1 MYKAPHGRY
10 GCQVFFQLR
19 PSGASISGALPGF
32 NLLFTWS
39 SQQMKGMEGWQI
51 PLPSQS
57 TTRAQ
62 PPQCV
67 FFFFFSADNIN
78 RITYKFSSVQF
89 SHSVMSDSATP
100 RTAACQAFLSV
111 TNSQSLP
118 KLILSSLWFHPHLIL
133 SFPSPPAFNLLQH
146 QGFFPMSQFFASGGQ
161 SIGASASASVLQWIF
176 RVDFL

>member
-1 MYKAPHGRY
+1 MYKAPHGRS
-10 GCQVFFQLR
+10 GCQVSFQLR
-19 PSGASISGALPGF
+19 PSGASISGGLPGF
-32 NLLFTWS
+32 NLLFMWS
-39 SQQMKGMEGWQI
+39 SQQVKGMEGWQI

-67 FFFFFSADNIN
+67 FFSADNIH

-100 RTAACQAFLSV
+100 WTAACQAFLSF

-133 SFPSPPAFNLLQH
+133 SFPSPPAFNLFAAS
-146 QGFFPMSQFFASGGQ
+146 GFFPMSQYFASGGQ